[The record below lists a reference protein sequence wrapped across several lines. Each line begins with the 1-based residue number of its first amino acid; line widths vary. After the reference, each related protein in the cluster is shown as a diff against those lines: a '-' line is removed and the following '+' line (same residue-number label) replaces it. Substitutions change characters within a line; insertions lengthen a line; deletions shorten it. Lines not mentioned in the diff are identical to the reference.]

1 MSLLVLKPPSHV
13 TVLVFFLLTQ
23 TVLSGLVAPGTLSVR
38 LVVAKLVGLT
48 LALVA
53 GLSVGKEVSSTPI
66 HA

>member
-1 MSLLVLKPPSHV
+1 LPLA
-13 TVLVFFLLTQ
+13 Q

-53 GLSVGKEVSSTPI
+53 GLSVGKEVI
-66 HA
+66 FYIYNIIVL